1 MDTIRCYC
9 PSCGARLSTSGDF
22 APGETIDCPKCGAN
36 FAPPRSQVSRQEDW
50 DEETPRSLSRKTSS
64 KSSASSGSVILVL
77 CLIGVGVLLLVG
89 LLGVGGVML
98 YFHSINDNSPVSA
111 KSPVAV
117 TPQAPAPHSDEIN
130 IKFDDWLQDLEEAKR
145 LATQQKKDILILF
158 NDSNVQGQWKQL
170 ANNVLAKSDFQK
182 KILPQYVHVYID
194 LPVTQAA
201 RAKVQD
207 PGRNV
212 ELHQKFSVATCPTL
226 VLADAQGRPY
236 AVKTGYD
243 DKEADT
249 YCANLEKLHEART
262 QRDKLLADF
271 EKSQGIDKLKAH
283 QELLAYLKRDKL
295 LQHYPG
301 LVKEGAKVAN
311 QVDANNEHG
320 YLETYFEM
328 DWNNEANAISLE
340 PSPARNTALKKCVA
354 RMNEWK
360 QSKQFKDPNRAA
372 ELYLKTASF
381 LEMLETPDEAFN
393 YVDEAIAYQP
403 TKREILQQLSF
414 HLYRLGVGGG
424 TGFLISEGGYM
435 LTNHHVV
442 NNARQIRIRIPKA
455 KRSAVVEVVASDP
468 TVDIALLRIKDTKG
482 LELKPLSLVAG
493 RTISRGEPV
502 AVLGFPLGDMVGSG
516 LKLTTG
522 VISATPE
529 AGNENK
535 LVLDAKV
542 NPGNSGGPL
551 LDSNGAV
558 IGIVSAKSF
567 GGFGAIESYGL
578 AIPAPVVEA
587 FLKKHL
593 KTYQPGEAPTQ
604 KIDWQELNR
613 RVSPSVFMV
622 MSASKTPPK
631 GPNFIGQGDFE
642 DQ

>member
-9 PSCGARLSTSGDF
+9 PSCGARLSTSGDL
-22 APGETIDCPKCGAN
+22 APGEAIDCPKCGAS
-36 FAPPRSQVSRQEDW
+36 FAPPRPQVSSREDW
-50 DEETPRSLSRKTSS
+50 AEEAQSLPSRRASQKSS
-64 KSSASSGSVILVL
+64 SSASRVFLVL
-77 CLIGVGVLLLVG
+77 CLVGVGILLLVG
-89 LLGVGGVML
+89 LVGVGGVML
-98 YFHSINDNSPVSA
+98 YFQAQNKNRLVTLQG
-111 KSPVAV
+111 PVAV
-117 TPQAPAPHSDEIN
+117 VAQAPASVGDEID
-130 IKFDDWLQDLEEAKR
+130 IKFDDWQQDLEEAKR

-158 NDSNVQGQWKQL
+158 NHATGRDQWKQL
-170 ANNVLAKSDFQK
+170 ANHVLAKSDFQK

-207 PGRNV
+207 FRRNV
-212 ELHQKFSVATCPTL
+212 ELHEKFSVTTCPT
-226 VLADAQGRPY
+226 VFLADTQGRPY

-262 QRDKLLADF
+262 QRDKLMADF

-295 LQHYPG
+295 LQFYSSW
-301 LVKEGAKVAN
+301 VQEGAKVAG
-311 QVDANNEHG
+311 QVDAKNEQG

-328 DWNNEANAISLE
+328 NWNEEANGISLD
-340 PSPARNTALKKCVA
+340 PSPERNAALKKCVG

-360 QSKQFKDPNRAA
+360 QSKHFKDPNRAA

-381 LEMLETPDEAFN
+381 LEMLGTPDAAFD

-403 TKREILQQLSF
+403 TKREILQQLTF

-424 TGFLISEGGYM
+424 TGFVISADGYI

-442 NNARQIRIRIPKA
+442 NNAKDVRVRIPKA

-468 TVDIALLRIKDTKG
+468 AVDIALLRIKDTKG
-482 LELKPLSLVAG
+482 LELKPLSLAPG
-493 RTISRGEPV
+493 RTINRGEPV

-567 GGFGAIESYGL
+567 GFGNIESYGL
-578 AIPAPVVEA
+578 AIPAPEVEA

-593 KTYQPGEAPTQ
+593 KTYQAAEAPTQ

-622 MSASKTPPK
+622 MSASKTPPR
-631 GPNFIGQGDFE
+631 GANFFGQGDFE